1 MAIAEWRMGSRPD
14 AVVAPDILIPGQ
26 RHGQLHGQVRGDA
39 AAAAGLGLGSAPL
52 PSPNGSDP
60 DESGDPHLAQV
71 ADG

>member
-26 RHGQLHGQVRGDA
+26 RHGQVHGQVGGDA
-39 AAAAGLGLGSAPL
+39 AAAAGLGPLTL

-60 DESGDPHLAQV
+60 DERGDPHLAQV